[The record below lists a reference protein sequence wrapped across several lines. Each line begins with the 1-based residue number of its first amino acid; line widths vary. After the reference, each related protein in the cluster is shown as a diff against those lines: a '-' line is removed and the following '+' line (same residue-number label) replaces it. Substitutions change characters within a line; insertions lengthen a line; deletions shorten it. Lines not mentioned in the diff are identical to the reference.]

1 MIVQLP
7 RGTTSLV
14 LRLDGFSTS
23 ADVTLQIASEAQGPV
38 LASHAAPRRR
48 VMLACAALGAVAG
61 AVGLSVWNAPARSEA
76 VLNLPRPAAW
86 SDTAMP
92 RQVDAMPAEL
102 AEQLA
107 RAPSVIPPPGAAIT
121 PDMAAHPA
129 PGPAPASASALAPG
143 KNPFGL
149 E

>member
-7 RGTTSLV
+7 RGTTFLV

-23 ADVTLQIASEAQGPV
+23 AEVTLQVASEAQGPV
-38 LASHAAPRRR
+38 LASGAAPRRR
-48 VMLACAALGAVAG
+48 VMLACAALGAVVG
-61 AVGLSVWNAPARSEA
+61 AVGLSFWNAPARSEA
-76 VLNLPRPAAW
+76 VLNLPRPAGWNDA
-86 SDTAMP
+86 AVP
-92 RQVDAMPAEL
+92 RQADAMPAEL

-107 RAPSVIPPPGAAIT
+107 RAPSVIPPPGAAIA
-121 PDMAAHPA
+121 PDMAAHPVPGSA
-129 PGPAPASASALAPG
+129 PGSAPG

>member
-14 LRLDGFSTS
+14 LRLDGFSTG
-23 ADVTLQIASEAQGPV
+23 AEVILQVASEAQGPT
-38 LASHAAPRRR
+38 LASGPAPRRR
-48 VMLACAALGAVAG
+48 VMLACAALGAVVG
-61 AVGLSVWNAPARSEA
+61 AVGLSFWNAPARREA

-86 SDTAMP
+86 NDAAMP
-92 RQVDAMPAEL
+92 RQADAMPAEL

-107 RAPSVIPPPGAAIT
+107 RAPSVIPPPGATIA
-121 PDMAAHPA
+121 PDTAAHPV
-129 PGPAPASASALAPG
+129 PGSAPASAPG

>member
-7 RGTTSLV
+7 YGATTLV
-14 LRLDGFSTS
+14 LRLDGSGAG
-23 ADVTLQIASEAQGPV
+23 ADVTLQVASEAQGSA

-48 VMLACAALGAVAG
+48 VMLACAALGAVVG
-61 AVGLSVWNAPARSEA
+61 AVGLSFWNAPARSEA

-86 SDTAMP
+86 NDAAMP
-92 RQVDAMPAEL
+92 RQADAMPAEL

-107 RAPSVIPPPGAAIT
+107 RAPSVIPPPGAAT
-121 PDMAAHPA
+121 APDMAAHPA
-129 PGPAPASASALAPG
+129 PGPASASAPG

>member
-14 LRLDGFSTS
+14 LRLDGSS
-23 ADVTLQIASEAQGPV
+23 AGADVTLQIASESQGQA

-48 VMLACAALGAVAG
+48 VMLACAALGAVVG
-61 AVGLSVWNAPARSEA
+61 AVGLSFWNAPARSEA

-86 SDTAMP
+86 NDGAVP
-92 RQVDAMPAEL
+92 RQADAMPAEL

-121 PDMAAHPA
+121 PDTATRPA
-129 PGPAPASASALAPG
+129 PGPAPASVPG

>member
-7 RGTTSLV
+7 HGTTSLV
-14 LRLDGFSTS
+14 LRLDGFST
-23 ADVTLQIASEAQGPV
+23 AAEVTLQIASEAQAPA
-38 LASHAAPRRR
+38 LASGSAPRRR
-48 VMLACAALGAVAG
+48 VMLACAALGAVVG
-61 AVGLSVWNAPARSEA
+61 AVGLSFWNAPARSEA

-86 SDTAMP
+86 NDAAVP
-92 RQVDAMPAEL
+92 RQADAMPAEL

-107 RAPSVIPPPGAAIT
+107 RAPSVIPPPGAAIV
-121 PDMAAHPA
+121 PDTAAHPV
-129 PGPAPASASALAPG
+129 PGSAPASASG